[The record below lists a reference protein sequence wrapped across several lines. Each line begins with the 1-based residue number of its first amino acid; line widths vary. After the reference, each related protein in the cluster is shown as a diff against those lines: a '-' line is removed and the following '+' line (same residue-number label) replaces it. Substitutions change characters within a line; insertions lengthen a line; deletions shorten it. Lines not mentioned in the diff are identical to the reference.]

1 MSEQIL
7 TTLITA
13 GQAVT
18 LALIGLIGIRLG
30 KVKSDVGK
38 VKADAAAAR
47 TNSAAAREQVENN
60 HDTNLREESDSRHAE
75 TQGWIND
82 VRDLLARE
90 IRNFR
95 TEVAKDIGGIR
106 QELRDDRR
114 DNNETTR
121 ALEGRVTELERKEP

>member
-1 MSEQIL
+1 MTEQVL

-18 LALIGLIGIRLG
+18 LGLIGLIGIRLG
-30 KVKSDVGK
+30 KVKNDVGK

-60 HDTNLREESDSRHAE
+60 HDTNLREESDTRHEE
-75 TQGWIND
+75 TKGWID
-82 VRDLLARE
+82 EVRDLFTRE
-90 IRNFR
+90 IRTLR
-95 TEVAKDIGGIR
+95 TDVSRDIGGIR

-114 DNNETTR
+114 ANNESVH
-121 ALEGRVTELERKEP
+121 ALEGRVTAIERKEP